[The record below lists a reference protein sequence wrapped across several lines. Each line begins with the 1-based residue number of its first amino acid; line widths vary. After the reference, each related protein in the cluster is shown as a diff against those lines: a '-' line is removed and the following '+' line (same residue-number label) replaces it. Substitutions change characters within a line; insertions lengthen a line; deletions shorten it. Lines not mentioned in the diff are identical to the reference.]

1 MFSRRFLWERARPV
15 LLALAIGA
23 GFTQAGVAQASGV
36 RQVCFNPN
44 PLYRLGGEDLAWN
57 EVSAVSSNDSLLA
70 VLTDS
75 DPVIHLFAFP
85 DGTHRGSWGGL
96 GEGPGEF
103 RDPAGIALVGGRI
116 YALDEALGRLSIFD
130 FTGDLVRTVAL
141 HQFGMLP
148 NFPRRLHRAEGDTLL
163 FLATEPTANSSA
175 VIALS
180 FGDAGIVGP
189 DTLVAYRTAPDLLRL
204 TAPGAPSWTV
214 PPPYS
219 SRPRWTPVS
228 GGVAFWQGPD
238 PEVRILG
245 VDGATRSAVSLSLD
259 DRFEVTG
266 EDRESWLASA
276 IPTEFMGRQGVFEPI
291 REEARRT
298 VGFPEHHPLV
308 YRLLGGPDGFLW
320 VLRTP
325 AGREQVWDVV
335 DSRGRHVGRLPLAP
349 HRSLMSVIPDR
360 LVLRSTDDLGVESV
374 QVHQFLLC
382 PPL

>member
-1 MFSRRFLWERARPV
+1 MVSGRFLWSAVRPF
-15 LLALAIGA
+15 LLALVVGLAV
-23 GFTQAGVAQASGV
+23 TQAGVGQVSGV
-36 RQVCFNPN
+36 RQVCISPN
-44 PLYRLGGEDLAWN
+44 PVYRLEGDALAWN
-57 EVSAVSSNDSLLA
+57 GVGAVSSNDSLLA

-75 DPVIHLFAFP
+75 DPVIHLFRLP
-85 DGTHRGSWGGL
+85 DGTHRGSSGGL

-103 RDPAGIALVGGRI
+103 RDPAGIALVGDRI

-130 FTGDLVRTVAL
+130 FTGSLVRTVAL

-148 NFPRRLHRAEGDTLL
+148 NFPRRLHRAQGGTLL

-175 VIALS
+175 VVALS
-180 FGDAGIVGP
+180 FGEAGIVGP

-214 PPPYS
+214 PLPYS

-245 VDGATRSAVSLSLD
+245 VDGTTRSAVSLSLD

-276 IPTEFMGRQGVFEPI
+276 IPKEFMGRQGVFEPI

-298 VGFPEHHPLV
+298 VSFPEYHPLV
-308 YRLLGGPDGFLW
+308 FRLLGGPDGLLW

-335 DSRGRHVGRLPLAP
+335 DSRGRHESRLTLAP
-349 HRSLMSVIPDR
+349 HHSLMLVLPDR

-374 QVHQFLLC
+374 QVHQSLPC
-382 PPL
+382 PP

>member
-1 MFSRRFLWERARPV
+1 MVVSRRFWTMVRPAM
-15 LLALAIGA
+15 LALVVGLAV
-23 GFTQAGVAQASGV
+23 TQAGVGQVSGV
-36 RQVCFNPN
+36 RQVCISPN
-44 PLYRLGGEDLAWN
+44 PLYRLAGDALAWN
-57 EVSAVSSNDSLLA
+57 GVSAVSSNDSLLA

-75 DPVIHLFAFP
+75 DPVIHLFRLSG
-85 DGTHRGSWGGL
+85 GTHRGSWGGL

-103 RDPAGIALVGGRI
+103 RDPAGIALAGDGI
-116 YALDEALGRLSIFD
+116 YALDEALGRLSIFE

-148 NFPRRLHRAEGDTLL
+148 NFPRRLYRAEGDTLL

-180 FGDAGIVGP
+180 FGDSGIVGP
-189 DTLVAYRTAPDLLRL
+189 DTVVAYRTAPDLLRL

-219 SRPRWTPVS
+219 SRPRLTPVS

-245 VDGATRSAVSLSLD
+245 VDGAMESAVSLSLD
-259 DRFEVTG
+259 GRFEVTG

-276 IPTEFMGRQGVFEPI
+276 IPSEFMGRQGVFEPI

-298 VGFPEHHPLV
+298 VSFPEYHPLV
-308 YRLLGGPDGFLW
+308 FRLLGGPDGFLW

-335 DSRGRHVGRLPLAP
+335 DSSGRHEGRLTLAA
-349 HRSLMSVIPDR
+349 HHSLMSVLPDR

-374 QVHQFLLC
+374 QVHQFLPC
-382 PPL
+382 PP